1 MHPVAALRNPAAL
14 ANTSFADVQT
24 VSADLYDKQSLI
36 AAAQDMDAIA
46 MHLPFVFDL
55 KKAAQLGRNVAA
67 AVKDSSVRKIVFN
80 TSCYVADEDNG
91 NPAHDGRRAIEQ
103 AIIDSGVE
111 YAIFETKVFMDNMI
125 RSWNKPSIVNSSI
138 FAYPA
143 KPDLKISWI
152 CLDDVAAFMVE
163 ALQND
168 DLSSGRYAIGGPQ
181 ALIGDE
187 VAEILSE
194 VADKPVTFK
203 SMSPDE
209 FASAMSLLVTG
220 SATVEPKSIYS
231 GMASFY
237 SFYNEQ
243 PISPLIADIDEMAK
257 FFKTRPTP
265 LAEWAAKQDWTDPVD
280 PALKIRM
287 AGMQTA
293 T

>member
-14 ANTSFADVQT
+14 ANTLFADVET
-24 VSADLYDKQSLI
+24 VFADLYDKQSLI
-36 AAAQDMDAIA
+36 AAAQGMDAIA

-55 KKAAQLGRNVAA
+55 EKATQLGRNVAA
-67 AVKDSSVRKIVFN
+67 AAKDSSVQKIVFN

-103 AIIDSGVE
+103 AIIESGVE
-111 YAIFETKVFMDNMI
+111 YAIFETKVFMDNII

-168 DLSSGRYAIGGPQ
+168 DLPSGRYAIGGPQ

-194 VADKPVTFK
+194 VAGKPITFK

-243 PISPLIADIDEMAK
+243 PVSPLIANTDEMAR
-257 FFKTRPTP
+257 FFRTRPTS
-265 LAEWAAKQDWTDPVD
+265 LAEWASKQDWTDPVD

-287 AGMQTA
+287 AGMQT
-293 T
+293 TT